1 MLSVLQERAGLPWFM
16 QVLMV
21 LGRHITDAKAGK
33 PSREQFLCLWDT
45 ESLERAVSM
54 DSYMLVVHVCASHR
68 SSAAMTGFTS
78 LRNSA
83 KHPGLTGGRNSAAV

>member
-1 MLSVLQERAGLPWFM
+1 MLSVLQERAGLPWFV

-33 PSREQFLCLWDT
+33 PSREQFPCLWDT

-54 DSYMLVVHVCASHR
+54 DSCMLVIAVSVLH
-68 SSAAMTGFTS
+68 TGV
-78 LRNSA
+78 LQ
-83 KHPGLTGGRNSAAV
+83 L